1 MAIPPLGT
9 MTRDVWCA
17 PASLRPNA
25 KVCDNVYGSLHVR
38 SSSDPPTL
46 SSTSIA
52 FDTGTESAA
61 FTYPLADLTSVR
73 LRSPSAARPT
83 GHVVLCTKQ
92 DDELCVFF
100 HTDAHSDTL
109 ATHRWLGRQF
119 IAALE
124 PLQEIVASLQEPGL
138 FLLGPSTRDRD
149 FHTSPKFADDAI
161 EAVLARR
168 VPLEPQKTR
177 TDTLAQWAKSTRL
190 SVLSQF
196 SQVTRGVRQ
205 SREAFTTRA
214 FTRRAQPQVSS
225 SQAGPYM
232 VSPQTQSTL
241 DSSMIEYD
249 AARVYLAKWAQLI
262 AREGELNQLAEH
274 AMDAGPDKDAEEL
287 LGATALPP
295 VPGVTRTEGP
305 VSLTECTTMLEA
317 GTSIDIMA
325 QHIFHRGL
333 SASARQLM
341 WPHLLG
347 AWPVQRD
354 AVQREQVQKDAKDR
368 YDALLGRWYGN
379 TDARPDLDGS
389 RHRIWIDCLRA
400 DTKHPF
406 FQQAPT
412 IDTYSQMLDSGWDR
426 PAHQGTSQTQVNPH
440 LYALSSILLTFVF
453 YTEEGCDPNMPQVEG
468 YVQGMSDLC
477 LVCYVA
483 CEGDEAT
490 TFWTFVALMR
500 RWGENYVADQSGM
513 RRELLLLQRLVAELC
528 PQLYVYLRDLDAL
541 HLFFCFRW
549 ILVCFKRE
557 FPLDDVLRLWDALW
571 AAQWTDESGH
581 GWPLCTHFELFV
593 SLAILESHFPLMVR
607 HLRSF
612 DEVLMFI
619 HSLSLQMDMATL
631 LRRSEALVYRL
642 RSKLVLTDHKDPDL
656 RALVMQ

>member
-1 MAIPPLGT
+1 MT
-9 MTRDVWCA
+9 MDVWSA
-17 PASLRPNA
+17 PASLRPSA
-25 KVCDNVYGSLHVR
+25 KVSDNVYGSLHVR
-38 SSSDPPTL
+38 SSSDSPTL
-46 SSTSIA
+46 PSLSIA
-52 FDTGTESAA
+52 FVTNTESLA
-61 FTYPLADLTSVR
+61 FAYPLSDLASVR
-73 LRSPSAARPT
+73 LRAPSAARPT
-83 GHVVLCTKQ
+83 GHVVLRTKQ
-92 DDELCVFF
+92 DTETCVFF
-100 HTDAHSDTL
+100 HTETHPDTP
-109 ATHRWLGRQF
+109 ATFCWLGRQF
-119 IAALE
+119 IETLE

-138 FLLGPSTRDRD
+138 FLLDPSPKDRD
-149 FHTSPKFADDAI
+149 FHTSPRFADDAI

-232 VSPQTQSTL
+232 VSPQTHSTL
-241 DSSMIEYD
+241 DSSVIEYD
-249 AARVYLAKWAQLI
+249 AARVYLAKWAQQI

-274 AMDAGPDKDAEEL
+274 ALDEGPDKDAEEL

-295 VPGVTRTEGP
+295 GPDVPRAKGP
-305 VSLTECTTMLEA
+305 VSLEECTAMLEA
-317 GTSIDIMA
+317 GTSIDVMA
-325 QHIFHRGL
+325 QHIFYRGL

-341 WPHLLG
+341 WPYLMG
-347 AWPVQRD
+347 AWPLQRD
-354 AVQREQVQKDAKDR
+354 PAQRAQAQEEAESR
-368 YDALLGRWYGN
+368 YDTLLGRWFGKP
-379 TDARPDLDGS
+379 DARPDLDGS

-406 FQQAPT
+406 FRQDPR
-412 IDTYSQMLDSGWDR
+412 IDTYAQMQQSGWDR
-426 PAHQGTSQTQVNPH
+426 PAHQGTSETQVNPH
-440 LYALSSILLTFVF
+440 LYALSTILLTFVV
-453 YTEEGCDPNMPQVEG
+453 YTEEANDPDMPHVEG

-483 CEGDEAT
+483 CEGDEAAA
-490 TFWTFVALMR
+490 FWTFVALMR

-528 PQLYVYLRDLDAL
+528 PQLYAYLRDLDAL

-571 AAQWTDESGH
+571 AAQWTDGSGH

-593 SLAILESHFPLMVR
+593 SLAILESHLPLMMR

-619 HSLSLQMDMATL
+619 HSLSHQMDMATV
-631 LRRSEALVYRL
+631 LRRTEALVYRL
-642 RSKLVLTDHKDPDL
+642 RSRVVHTEHMDPDL
-656 RALVMQ
+656 RAIVMH

>member
-1 MAIPPLGT
+1 M
-9 MTRDVWCA
+9 DVWSA

-25 KVCDNVYGSLHVR
+25 KVSDNVHGSLRVR
-38 SSSDPPTL
+38 SSSEKPDA
-46 SSTSIA
+46 SSISIV
-52 FDTGTESAA
+52 FDTDSGTAA
-61 FTYPLADLTSVR
+61 FTYPLSDLTSVR
-73 LRSPSAARPT
+73 LRTPSAARPT
-83 GHVVLCTKQ
+83 GHVVLSTKQ
-92 DDELCVFF
+92 GTDTHVFF
-100 HTDAHSDTL
+100 HTDTYANTST
-109 ATHRWLGRQF
+109 TSRWLGRQF
-119 IAALE
+119 IQAIK
-124 PLQEIVASLQEPGL
+124 PWGDMVASVQEPGL
-138 FLLGPSTRDRD
+138 FLLHPSPSDKSS
-149 FHTSPKFADDAI
+149 HTSPRFADDAI

-177 TDTLAQWAKSTRL
+177 TDTLGQWAKSTRL

-214 FTRRAQPQVSS
+214 FTRRAQPQVSA

-241 DSSMIEYD
+241 DSSVIEYD
-249 AARVYLAKWAQLI
+249 AARVYLAKWAQQI

-274 AMDAGPDKDAEEL
+274 AMDAGPDKEAEEL

-295 VPGVTRTEGP
+295 VPGLAATEGAM
-305 VSLTECTTMLEA
+305 SLDECTAMLDA
-317 GTSIDIMA
+317 GTRIDAMA

-333 SASARQLM
+333 SPRARPQM
-341 WPHLLG
+341 WPYLLG
-347 AWPVQRD
+347 AEPVQRD
-354 AVQREQVQKDAKDR
+354 SALRAQAQEHAKQR
-368 YDALLGRWYGN
+368 YHALLQRWFGQP
-379 TDARPDLDGS
+379 DARPDLDGS

-400 DTKHPF
+400 DTKHSF
-406 FQQAPT
+406 FEQPPPV
-412 IDTYSQMLDSGWDR
+412 DTYAQMQESGWDR
-426 PAHQGTSQTQVNPH
+426 PAHQGTTQAQVNPH
-440 LYALSSILLTFVF
+440 LYTLSSILLTFVL
-453 YTEEGCDPNMPQVEG
+453 YTEEGDDAAMPPVEG

-483 CEGDEAT
+483 CQGDEAT

-528 PQLYVYLRDLDAL
+528 PQLYAYLRDLDAL

-557 FPLDDVLRLWDALW
+557 FPLNDVLRLWDALW
-571 AAQWTDESGH
+571 AAQWSDGSGH
-581 GWPLCTHFELFV
+581 GWPLCTRFELFV
-593 SLAILESHFPLMVR
+593 SLAILESHFPLMLR

-619 HSLSLQMDMATL
+619 HSLSHQMDIATV

-642 RSKLVLTDHKDPDL
+642 RSRTVHADSMEPDL
-656 RALVMQ
+656 RALVLHAPMY

>member
-1 MAIPPLGT
+1 M
-9 MTRDVWCA
+9 DVWSA

-25 KVCDNVYGSLHVR
+25 KVSDNVYGSLHVR
-38 SSSDPPTL
+38 SSSDPPALPSL
-46 SSTSIA
+46 SVA
-52 FDTGTESAA
+52 FDTDTDSLA
-61 FTYPLADLTSVR
+61 FAYPLSTLASVR
-73 LRSPSAARPT
+73 LRTPSAARPS
-83 GHVVLCTKQ
+83 GHVVLRTKQ
-92 DDELCVFF
+92 GTETCVFF
-100 HTDAHSDTL
+100 HTETHSDTPP
-109 ATHRWLGRQF
+109 ASRWLGRQF
-119 IAALE
+119 IEALA
-124 PLQEIVASLQEPGL
+124 PLQEMVASQQEPGL
-138 FLLGPSTRDRD
+138 FLLDPLPKDRA
-149 FHTSPKFADDAI
+149 FHTSPRFSDDAI

-205 SREAFTTRA
+205 SRDAFTARA

-232 VSPQTQSTL
+232 VSPQTHSTL
-241 DSSMIEYD
+241 DSSVIEYD
-249 AARVYLAKWAQLI
+249 AARVYLAKWAQQI

-274 AMDAGPDKDAEEL
+274 AMDEGPNKDAEEL

-295 VPGVTRTEGP
+295 IPGMPQAEGP
-305 VSLTECTTMLEA
+305 VNLNECTTMLEA

-333 SASARQLM
+333 MPSARRVM
-341 WPHLLG
+341 WPYLLG
-347 AWPVQRD
+347 AWPRPRNPNQR
-354 AVQREQVQKDAKDR
+354 AQVQEETKAR
-368 YDALLGRWYGN
+368 YDALLNRWFGKP
-379 TDARPDLDGS
+379 DARPDLDGS

-406 FQQAPT
+406 FQQSPHGDA
-412 IDTYSQMLDSGWDR
+412 YAQMQKSGWDR
-426 PAHQGTSQTQVNPH
+426 PAHQGTSETQVNPH

-453 YTEEGCDPNMPQVEG
+453 YTEEAHDPDMPHVEG

-483 CEGDEAT
+483 CEGDEVAA
-490 TFWTFVALMR
+490 FWTFVALMR

-513 RRELLLLQRLVAELC
+513 RHELLLLQRLVAELC
-528 PQLYVYLRDLDAL
+528 PQLYAYLRDLDAL

-571 AAQWTDESGH
+571 AAQWTDGSGH

-593 SLAILESHFPLMVR
+593 SLAILESHFPLMMR

-619 HSLSLQMDMATL
+619 HSLSHQMDIATV
-631 LRRSEALVYRL
+631 LRRSEALVYRF
-642 RSKLVLTDHKDPDL
+642 RSRVVHTENMDPDL
-656 RALVMQ
+656 RAIVMH